1 MKITKV
7 TATDRAGKRQV
18 FCFGES
24 AQGREVLTAKGGRL
38 NSYLEFSMNENAEN
52 ARDVEVFFLLDD
64 GEYSLCRLHGE
75 DGSVRTVLKKK
86 TDGSF
91 RVVARNKNA
100 LACLEGKTRGYCYVN
115 NIVVEGFGG
124 ELAKLEQIKLL
135 YDVRRETELAA
146 AEAQKSMD
154 AAASKVRAY
163 ASEQT
168 VTFADVQQAN
178 EKLRLAQAK
187 AEEAKAQLAAMTA
200 QQEAQGAN
208 REIEEKLR
216 EAQQAYDRL
225 LDYGSRIEESRALME
240 KRRRVS
246 ALSTKIKALKKLE
259 EQRAEADKNRAA
271 VTDSLDWQQNEIAE
285 IDRRLEEKRKQY
297 ADFAEKR
304 SRIEGIKAQLN
315 YISALYADN
324 KKLNE
329 LLTELNDKKQQL
341 LSQRAALA
349 DRMKVVEENL
359 KEARDNL
366 DNFALP
372 PKSVGELME
381 TVRADVKHDEVQKEI
396 ERLQNE
402 ITVKESRIAEK
413 ESALVTEMKRFR
425 TVAELDVRVTP
436 IKAKDTILQV
446 LDAKYSKLETIN
458 LSLEEKRRNFQR
470 ALEDYRYRI
479 AQLEDSRAKLEVKR
493 NKAFLRRQE
502 EFKRDVFLNS
512 QKVFNDDASSVFAVN
527 ANFSDG
533 ETEALDQEIAS
544 RNLDRDQLVQYASR
558 LEGAIKEISRHME
571 INSAEMETL
580 RKEKQN
586 INDRYNEIVAKN
598 SSDAVFNYLKALNS
612 DNGTKYLLD
621 VQQQAVRSEAELA
634 ELKKY
639 TETMRARLSS
649 LKARLSRLAET
660 QSRLGGDAAE
670 AIAYGDRLKEGLED
684 VGERLSAGYEQ
695 YLAVVRQT
703 ESVNSKLE
711 DVNGAITEASKTV
724 KVNETQIKRA
734 AQKAQT
740 LAGSQDIEKALA
752 DFRYDE
758 EDTESEIQALSE
770 ARQTAEKETFKSKLA
785 YEKAQWLYENKC
797 REHDLLF
804 DELQKQLADEGLT
817 VEQAAAFE
825 GEDDSP
831 LQKEIARYDAM
842 KESLARRIESY
853 RGIVQNTLPTAE
865 TERKRLELQRLER
878 ERQEQEKQLA
888 EVSRRFAESTAKRIK
903 ATAAAA
909 EVRTLNAL
917 KQSLSHNKMVAVLI
931 EEKIK
936 SLLKTASAYYAAF
949 TGNVQTFAEKE
960 GRVTVDGK
968 PYDLLTPEDK
978 TAAYVSLLLA
988 SPLDGDRQLVFEE
1001 RINATRTMLSA
1012 LSRRVS
1018 GVNFVVDYREEQASR
1033 PKTES
1038 EGQAK
1043 PQEEEAAPQAQA
1055 DEGAQALP
1063 SAPSEPSDALQAEA
1077 AEEAATRQLSGET
1090 PKEENHDISAT

>member
-208 REIEEKLR
+208 REIEKLR

-225 LDYGSRIEESRALME
+225 LSYGSRIEESRALLE

-315 YISALYADN
+315 YVSALYADN

-740 LAGSQDIEKALA
+740 LAGSQDIEKVLA

-770 ARQTAEKETFKSKLA
+770 ARQTAEKEAFKSKLA

-804 DELQKQLADEGLT
+804 AELQKQLADEGLT

-825 GEDDSP
+825 GQDDSP

-853 RGIVQNTLPTAE
+853 RGIVQNTLPAAE

-888 EVSRRFAESTAKRIK
+888 EVSRRFAESAAKRIK

-949 TGNVQTFAEKE
+949 TGSVQTFAEKQ

-968 PYDLLTPEDK
+968 PYDTLSPEDK

-988 SPLDGDRQLVFEE
+988 SPLDGERQLVFEE

-1043 PQEEEAAPQAQA
+1043 PQEDEAAPQAQA
-1055 DEGAQALP
+1055 DDGAQALP
-1063 SAPSEPSDALQAEA
+1063 SAPAETSDALQSEP

>member
-100 LACLEGKTRGYCYVN
+100 LACLEGKTRGYFYVN
-115 NIVVEGFGG
+115 NLVVVGFGG

-208 REIEEKLR
+208 REIEKLR

-225 LDYGSRIEESRALME
+225 LSYGSRIEESRALLE

-758 EDTESEIQALSE
+758 EDTESEIRALSE

-797 REHDLLF
+797 REYDLLF
-804 DELQKQLADEGLT
+804 AELQKQLADEGLT

-825 GEDDSP
+825 GQDDSP

-853 RGIVQNTLPTAE
+853 RGIVQNTLPAAE

-888 EVSRRFAESTAKRIK
+888 EVSRRFAESAAKRIK

-949 TGNVQTFAEKE
+949 TGSVQTFAEKQ

-968 PYDLLTPEDK
+968 PYDTLSPEDK
-978 TAAYVSLLLA
+978 TAVYVSLLLA
-988 SPLDGDRQLVFEE
+988 SPLDGERQLVFEE

-1055 DEGAQALP
+1055 DDGAQVLP
-1063 SAPSEPSDALQAEA
+1063 SAPAETSDALQSEP

>member
-100 LACLEGKTRGYCYVN
+100 LAYLEGKTRGYCYVN

-208 REIEEKLR
+208 REIEKLR

-315 YISALYADN
+315 YVSALYADN

-770 ARQTAEKETFKSKLA
+770 ARQTAEKEAFKSKLA

-804 DELQKQLADEGLT
+804 AELQKQLADEGLT

-825 GEDDSP
+825 GQDDSP

-865 TERKRLELQRLER
+865 TERKRLELQWLER

-888 EVSRRFAESTAKRIK
+888 EVSRRFAESAAKRIK

-949 TGNVQTFAEKE
+949 TGSVQTFAEKE

-968 PYDLLTPEDK
+968 PYDTLTPEDK

-988 SPLDGDRQLVFEE
+988 SPLDGERQLVFEE

-1038 EGQAK
+1038 EGQTK
-1043 PQEEEAAPQAQA
+1043 PQEDEAAPQAQA
-1055 DEGAQALP
+1055 DDGAQVLP
-1063 SAPSEPSDALQAEA
+1063 SAPAETSDALQSEP

>member
-208 REIEEKLR
+208 REIEKLR

-225 LDYGSRIEESRALME
+225 LSYGSRIEESRALLE

-315 YISALYADN
+315 YVSALYADN

-740 LAGSQDIEKALA
+740 LAGSQDIEKVLA

-770 ARQTAEKETFKSKLA
+770 ARQTAEKEAFKSKLA

-797 REHDLLF
+797 REYDLLF
-804 DELQKQLADEGLT
+804 AELQKQLADEGLT

-825 GEDDSP
+825 GQDDSP

-853 RGIVQNTLPTAE
+853 RGIVQNTLPAAE

-888 EVSRRFAESTAKRIK
+888 EVSRRFAESAAKRIK

-949 TGNVQTFAEKE
+949 TGSVQTFAEKQ

-968 PYDLLTPEDK
+968 PYDTLSPEDK

-988 SPLDGDRQLVFEE
+988 SPLDGERQLVFEE

-1038 EGQAK
+1038 EGQTK
-1043 PQEEEAAPQAQA
+1043 PQEDEAAPQAQA
-1055 DEGAQALP
+1055 DDGAQVLP
-1063 SAPSEPSDALQAEA
+1063 SASAETSDALQSEP